1 MTATFKPEQ
10 MLSSWS
16 LRTGPERLKFVLLPE
31 LFLDPA
37 LVKAARLGHRF
48 ACLHLGLEDPPT
60 LGFYEL
66 QGVSEP
72 SYRQKQYQPSAAMAF
87 VGGDHAGHADRDSWS
102 VGVRMDTHGGKSW
115 LAEVAAHEV
124 RHLAQSKDD
133 EDDAKAYGRWAAGV
147 LRRDHHGG
155 LVNVYAWS

>member
-1 MTATFKPEQ
+1 
-10 MLSSWS
+10 
-16 LRTGPERLKFVLLPE
+16 
-31 LFLDPA
+31 
-37 LVKAARLGHRF
+37 
-48 ACLHLGLEDPPT
+48 
-60 LGFYEL
+60 
-66 QGVSEP
+66 
-72 SYRQKQYQPSAAMAF
+72 MAF

-155 LVNVYAWS
+155 LVNVYAWSAAVPNLALYGEAEPEDIIIAKERGKTTVWRNSAPRGSIRWVEYYPRCPV